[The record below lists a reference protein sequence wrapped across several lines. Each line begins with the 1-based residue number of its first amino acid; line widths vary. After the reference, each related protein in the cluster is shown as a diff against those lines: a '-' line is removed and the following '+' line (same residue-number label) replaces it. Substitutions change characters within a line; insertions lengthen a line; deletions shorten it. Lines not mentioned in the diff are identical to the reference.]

1 MSIVKIYFITIDDAN
16 LMSFVSRF
24 LVKVNRVW
32 LRTNLDTTEEVLC
45 ESKCILPL
53 PNLKKNSKLTHLKN
67 RLKSFRSHQ
76 VLQF

>member
-1 MSIVKIYFITIDDAN
+1 MSIMKMYFITIDDAN

-45 ESKCILPL
+45 ESKSILPL
-53 PNLKKNSKLTHLKN
+53 PNLKKKTLNSPTLKID
-67 RLKSFRSHQ
+67 
-76 VLQF
+76 